1 MGDLDLIPGLGRAPG
16 EGKGYPLQYSDLSG
30 EVQGLC
36 SPWDRKES
44 DMTEQLSL
52 SLAQN
57 NGFWIKLLGKG
68 KGRGKA

>member
-1 MGDLDLIPGLGRAPG
+1 MDCVVHGIA
-16 EGKGYPLQYSDLSG
+16 
-30 EVQGLC
+30 
-36 SPWDRKES
+36 ES

-52 SLAQN
+52 SLAPN